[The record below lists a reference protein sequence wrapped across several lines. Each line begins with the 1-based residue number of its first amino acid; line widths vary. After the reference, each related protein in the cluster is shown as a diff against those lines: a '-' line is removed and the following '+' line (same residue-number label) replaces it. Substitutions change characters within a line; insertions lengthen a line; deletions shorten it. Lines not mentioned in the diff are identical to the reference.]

1 MPTLRYALERGAP
14 PRLTVRW
21 DPFHGAA
28 ELWLDGAPLGRVDGR
43 RDLQAGQAFALPE
56 GSSLRVQQA
65 PLGADLHLT
74 CDGKPL
80 HEVAAGPETLLTLAS
95 GAVLVAAGLI
105 ALLGS
110 PAPKAGAL
118 PVQHLTM
125 AIPPLLFGVFF
136 LVLACKL
143 LRAWWALAA
152 AEALLAADTVAAA
165 SLAAQAGLP
174 QSAAVLA
181 RLATMVLIALGI
193 GLPGLVVR
201 ARVGDKS
208 AAR

>member
-21 DPFHGAA
+21 DPFRGAA

-43 RDLQAGQAFALPE
+43 RTLQAGQALALPD

-65 PLGADLHLT
+65 LLGADLHLT
-74 CDGKPL
+74 CDGRPL
-80 HEVAAGPETLLTLAS
+80 HEAAAGPETLLALAS
-95 GAVLVAAGLI
+95 GAVLVGAGLI

-118 PVQHLTM
+118 PLQHLTM
-125 AIPPLLFGVFF
+125 AIPPVLFGVFF
-136 LVLACKL
+136 LIVACKL

-152 AEALLAADTVAAA
+152 AEALLAADTIAAA
-165 SLAAQAGLP
+165 AFAAQTGLP
-174 QSAAVLA
+174 ASTAVLP

-201 ARVGDKS
+201 TRAGDKS